1 MHRLLLIESSPTLR
15 RGMEKLLLRHSFDVV
30 SVPAGDAALA
40 DLDREV
46 SHGLSSV
53 LIGWSTAAP
62 ATRQAL
68 MHRLGQ
74 SDCQRLAVVLMHS
87 DYERMD
93 EGVVDERPFT
103 LTIAWD
109 RHTDIPRLTRGLLA
123 QVARET
129 RRQAPTGGGLKV
141 LLVDDSRTS
150 RVTYQRLLKS
160 HGYSVTACED
170 AEAALAVV
178 RTERFDLA
186 IVDYYMPGMNGAQLC
201 HALRELPATR
211 ELALAILTSSY
222 EDGLISDC
230 LAAGASECMF
240 KTESNELFLARVHS
254 MATLR
259 ERELR
264 LEGERM
270 RLELILG
277 SVGDGVYG
285 VDREGRITF
294 VNPAALRLLQ
304 WSDLDPVVGTLAHDK
319 IHFADERGRAIP
331 PETCFLQQAYEL
343 GDSLSNWETVFW
355 RGDGHPL
362 SVECTVRP
370 QYREGECVGAVVA
383 FRDIAERKRFEAEL
397 QWQLHHDHLTKL
409 YNRQYFENALEQELL
424 RLKRS
429 AERSALLFIDLDRF
443 KHINDSAGHAAGDAL
458 LLSIGQ
464 KLKSR
469 ARQSDLVARLS
480 GDEFAVLL
488 RNVDESHVLSL
499 AEQFRTILDETNFM
513 YEGRVF
519 EVSGSVGISRLN
531 RHTPAPAHA
540 MNCADAACQIAKRHG
555 RNRIHMFDA
564 NDDADV
570 LATLEQ
576 SWSERL
582 RRALSAG
589 EFSLLFQPILDL
601 TRPVLYGYEVFL
613 RLSDAAAPL
622 APCAFLP
629 QAERFELMPALDSW
643 VLERLATLMAQ
654 RRPPP
659 GAKLHVNVA
668 TASLLDA
675 GYRARITSL
684 LRQGVFAPGQLCLEL
699 KEEDGPNRLAV
710 LLPELRELTRLGLML
725 VLDGYGRGMVAL
737 DDLRRLPLGAVKFD
751 GELVQTLQGDELG
764 EPLLRA
770 MTELAHA
777 LNVVVIAPLV
787 EDAET
792 LRRLRAVGVDCAQG
806 FALGSP
812 TELWRDHDGHG
823 LGKSTH
829 PQDRGVAASVD

>member
-1 MHRLLLIESSPTLR
+1 MRRL
-15 RGMEKLLLRHSFDVV
+15 
-30 SVPAGDAALA
+30 A
-40 DLDREV
+40 
-46 SHGLSSV
+46 
-53 LIGWSTAAP
+53 
-62 ATRQAL
+62 QA
-68 MHRLGQ
+68 
-74 SDCQRLAVVLMHS
+74 DCQGVAVVLLHS
-87 DYERMD
+87 EYERI
-93 EGVVDERPFT
+93 EEAAVNERPYT
-103 LTIAWD
+103 MPLGWD
-109 RHTDIPRLTRGLLA
+109 RHADVARLTRGLLA

-129 RRQAPTGGGLKV
+129 RRRNAGAGGLKI

-160 HGYSVTACED
+160 HGYAVTACD
-170 AEAALAVV
+170 GADAALAAAN
-178 RTERFDLA
+178 TERFDLA
-186 IVDYYMPGMNGAQLC
+186 ILDYYMPGMNGAQLC
-201 HALRELPATR
+201 QALRELPATR
-211 ELALAILTSSY
+211 DLSLAILTGSY

-294 VNPAALRLLQ
+294 VNPAAMRLLQ
-304 WSDLDPVVGTLAHDK
+304 WSDVDGLVGRLAHER
-319 IHFADERGRAIP
+319 IHHADERGRPNP
-331 PETCFLQQAYEL
+331 PDTCFLQQAYEL

-355 RGDGHPL
+355 RADGHAF

-409 YNRQYFENALEQELL
+409 YNRQFFETALEQELL

-443 KHINDSAGHAAGDAL
+443 KHINDTAGHAAGDAL
-458 LLSIGQ
+458 LTSIGQ

-469 ARQSDLVARLS
+469 SRQSDLVARLA

-488 RNVDESHVLSL
+488 RNVDEAHVGTL
-499 AEQFRTILDETNFM
+499 AEQFRAILDETSFV
-513 YEGRVF
+513 YEGRTF
-519 EVSGSVGISRLN
+519 EVSGSVGITRLN
-531 RHTPAPAHA
+531 RHTLTPAHA
-540 MNCADAACQIAKRHG
+540 MNCADAACQIAKRQG

-564 NDDADV
+564 NDDAQV
-570 LATLEQ
+570 LAGLEQ

-582 RRALSAG
+582 RRALARG
-589 EFSLLFQPILDL
+589 EFLLQFQPILDL
-601 TRPVLYGYEVFL
+601 TRPVLYGYEVFI
-613 RLSDAAAPL
+613 RLSDTGTPL

-629 QAERFELMPALDSW
+629 QAERFELMPALDTW
-643 VLERLATLMAQ
+643 VLDRIAALMAE
-654 RRPPP
+654 RRPPI
-659 GAKLHVNVA
+659 GARLHVNVSS
-668 TASLLDA
+668 ASLLDE
-675 GYRARITSL
+675 GYRARLTGM
-684 LRQGVFAPGQLCLEL
+684 LRDGVFAPGQLCLEL
-699 KEEDGPNRLAV
+699 RDDQGPSRLAT
-710 LLPELRELTRLGLML
+710 LLPELRDLTLLGLVV
-725 VLDGYGRGMVAL
+725 VLDGYGRGFVSL

-751 GELVQTLQGDELG
+751 GDLVQTLQADELG

-777 LNVVVIAPLV
+777 LNLVVIAPLV
-787 EDAET
+787 EDADT

-812 TELWRDHDGHG
+812 AEWWRETEPMPWAAGSPPRV
-823 LGKSTH
+823 
-829 PQDRGVAASVD
+829 QGVAASVE

>member
-30 SVPAGDAALA
+30 SVPADESSLT
-40 DLDREV
+40 DIDREA
-46 SHGLSSV
+46 SRGLSGV
-53 LIGWSTAAP
+53 LVGWSTATP
-62 ATRQAL
+62 CMRDAL
-68 MHRLGQ
+68 MR
-74 SDCQRLAVVLMHS
+74 RLAQADCLGVAVVILHS
-87 DYERMD
+87 EYERL
-93 EGVVDERPFT
+93 EEALVTERPHT
-103 LTIAWD
+103 LTLGWE
-109 RHTDIPRLTRGLLA
+109 RHADVARLTRGLLA
-123 QVARET
+123 QAARET
-129 RRQAPTGGGLKV
+129 RRRHAAGGGLKI

-150 RVTYQRLLKS
+150 RVIYQRLLKS
-160 HGYSVTACED
+160 HGYVVTACD
-170 AEAALAVV
+170 GADSALAAAKS
-178 RTERFDLA
+178 ERFDLA
-186 IVDYYMPGMNGAQLC
+186 ILDYYMPGMNGAQLC
-201 HALRELPATR
+201 QALRELPATR
-211 ELALAILTSSY
+211 DLSLAILTGSY

-240 KTESNELFLARVHS
+240 KTESHELFLARVHS

-294 VNPAALRLLQ
+294 VNPAAMRLLQ
-304 WSDLDPVVGTLAHDK
+304 WGEAEGLVGRLAHER
-319 IHFADERGRAIP
+319 IHHADERGRPIP
-331 PETCFLQQAYEL
+331 PDTCFLQQAYEL

-355 RGDGHPL
+355 RADGHGFN
-362 SVECTVRP
+362 VECTVRP
-370 QYREGECVGAVVA
+370 QYRDGECVGAVVA

-409 YNRQYFENALEQELL
+409 YNRQFFESALEQELL

-443 KHINDSAGHAAGDAL
+443 KHINDTAGHAAGDAL
-458 LLSIGQ
+458 LTSIGQ

-469 ARQSDLVARLS
+469 ARQSDLVARLA

-488 RNVDESHVLSL
+488 RNVDEAHVDTL
-499 AEQFRTILDETNFM
+499 AEQFRAILDETLFVH
-513 YEGRVF
+513 EGRAF
-519 EVSGSVGISRLN
+519 EVSGSVGITRLN
-531 RHTPAPAHA
+531 RHTLTPAHA
-540 MNCADAACQIAKRHG
+540 MGCADAACQIAKRHG

-564 NDDADV
+564 NDDAQV
-570 LATLEQ
+570 LAGLEQ

-582 RRALSAG
+582 RRALARG
-589 EFSLLFQPILDL
+589 DFSLRFQPILDL
-601 TRPVLYGYEVFL
+601 TRPALYGYEVLL
-613 RLSDAAAPL
+613 RLTDTSTPL

-629 QAERFELMPALDSW
+629 QAERFELMPALDGW
-643 VLERLATLMAQ
+643 VLDLVAALLRESRAPQ
-654 RRPPP
+654 
-659 GAKLHVNVA
+659 GARMHINVSI
-668 TASLLDA
+668 TSLLDA
-675 GYRARITSL
+675 GYRARLTGM

-699 KEEDGPNRLAV
+699 RDDQGPNRLAS
-710 LLPELRELTRLGLML
+710 LLPELRELTLIGLTL
-725 VLDGYGRGMVAL
+725 VLDGYGRGFVSL

-751 GELVQTLQGDELG
+751 GDLVKTLQGDELG

-777 LNVVVIAPLV
+777 LNLVVVAPRV
-787 EDAET
+787 EDADT

-812 TELWRDHDGHG
+812 AEGWRDSESA
-823 LGKSTH
+823 STQPTPLPH
-829 PQDRGVAASVD
+829 VQGVAASIE